1 MATTLAA
8 GFASGLAIGFFVA
21 CTRGLVAVL
30 DAGFAG
36 ALGWVLDG
44 FVPVFLSAGLA
55 TGLLGRAGLGPA
67 LLRAADLA
75 GLDLAGLDLA
85 LAA

>member
-1 MATTLAA
+1 MAA

-21 CTRGLVAVL
+21 RTRGLVAAL
-30 DAGFAG
+30 GAGFAG
-36 ALGWVLDG
+36 AFGWVLDG

-55 TGLLGRAGLGPA
+55 TGLLGRAGVGRA
-67 LLRAADLA
+67 LLTAADLA
-75 GLDLAGLDLA
+75 GLGLAGLDLA

>member
-1 MATTLAA
+1 MTA

-21 CTRGLVAVL
+21 CTEGLVAAL
-30 DAGFAG
+30 GAGFTG

-44 FVPVFLSAGLA
+44 FAPVFLSAGLA
-55 TGLLGRAGLGPA
+55 TGLLGRAGVGRA
-67 LLRAADLA
+67 LLTAADLT
-75 GLDLAGLDLA
+75 GLGLAWLGLA